1 MKTRHL
7 TYRNLILLFFFLA
20 LGFFLLSH
28 SGSTPDK
35 DAGRIAERVRCNL
48 ESRLRVLD
56 QYIAKTQDSDVDVL
70 MSGDAIP
77 DDMVIYK
84 YVNDSLQSWCNQFSV
99 LNDDISA
106 KLVFHRLSSQNNV
119 IVSPLSEVTE
129 DLSYMNFGPKWYV
142 VKTVAGQSAGKII
155 AGIEIQNT
163 LIKDHG
169 RTENGVNPV
178 LKLPRRYSIVPLSNS
193 NGTAVSLEGKPLFKL
208 VHNTD
213 YASPLFDNSLLRW
226 ISLTFFAV
234 AAVLFLASRRT
245 MKTYLL
251 VAIGLTVIL
260 ITSFIW
266 GYQMEDF
273 SSVFSPTLYAD
284 GPLFF
289 SLGALLLLNTYITL
303 LNICTYL
310 VRRRVQTHIRRDE
323 KNAGRNVAICGAVTM
338 IAAVVTF
345 IYTHISLR
353 SLILNSSITMEL
365 YRWNMGVLYTV
376 LMYVSYAG
384 VLLSILLLFQM
395 MRPAVQ
401 QYTGWSYNVFGRKP
415 LVVFAF
421 LWALYMTVTSS
432 VLGFRK
438 EQDRVLVWANRLA
451 VDRDLSLEIQLRSIE
466 EEITSDQLIA
476 TLAGMD
482 NAETMILNRVSEYY
496 FSRIRQAYDIDVVLI
511 DEDDRDS
518 QVYFSKI
525 AGSGVPVA
533 DGSSF
538 LFLTDSNGNSSYAG
552 IFMFYRQGMGLKRML
567 LMIEP
572 NSNRE
577 DRGYYSILGNYSK
590 PGSVSIPPIYSY
602 ARYSGG
608 KLSSFKGNYPYPTI
622 SSQLGDEFETVP
634 DSKVLRA
641 KGNVHFMHL
650 IDEQDI
656 IVISRPIRTT
666 MVFFTSF
673 SYLFL
678 ALAIFLQIFA
688 RGRRNS
694 SFRSN
699 YFRTRINTI
708 LFVSSCLILVSMT
721 VISVLFVYKRNE
733 LNMYNLMSSKI
744 NTVQALVED
753 QVRHAGSWREL
764 RGQDFAMEIEKL
776 GNTTKSDISLY
787 TPEGKVFHS
796 TIPEVFEKMVIGS
809 RITEDAFYN
818 IRYQHQRFYIS
829 RENVAG
835 RILWSLYAP
844 IFNDMGELIAIL
856 GVPYTDKSFDFR
868 REALFHAAMIVNL
881 FLLLLIGSLLFCTRE
896 VNSMFSPLLEMG
908 RKMTSADINNL
919 EYINYRREDEIS
931 SLVEAYNR
939 MVRDLSDSTRQLA
952 QAERDNAWSQ
962 MARQVAHEIKNPLT
976 PIKLELQRL
985 IRLKQKGNPAW
996 EEKFDKVS
1004 DVVLEH
1010 IDILTDTANEFST
1023 FAKLYSEEPV
1033 LLDLDRILKDQ
1044 LLIFDNKDNVTI
1056 SYLGMEEAFVVA
1068 PKPQLIRVFV
1078 NLITNA
1084 IQAVEMHQREIEAEG
1099 GEPPEGK
1106 VVIYLRNSTRDGFY
1120 DVVVDDN
1127 GSGVKEEN
1135 VGRLFTPNFT
1145 TKSAGTGLGLAICRN
1160 IMEKCG
1166 GEISYKRSF
1175 ALGGASFT
1183 VTIPKKE
1190 EYEKCSTVAGDCPAT
1205 A

>member
-1 MKTRHL
+1 MKIRHL
-7 TYRNLILLFFFLA
+7 TYRSLILATFILA
-20 LGFFLLSH
+20 LAFFVFSRY
-28 SGSTPDK
+28 GSSPDRE
-35 DAGRIAERVRCNL
+35 AGRIAGRVERNV
-48 ESRLRVLD
+48 ESRMRLLD
-56 QYIAKTQDSDVDVL
+56 QYIGKAQESDSDVLLSASD
-70 MSGDAIP
+70 MP

-99 LNDDISA
+99 INDDISA
-106 KLVFHRLSSQNNV
+106 KLVFQRLTNLKSS

-129 DLSYMNFGPKWYV
+129 DPSYMNLGPKWYI
-142 VKTVAGQSAGKII
+142 VKAVTGQSGAKII

-163 LIKDHG
+163 LVKDMY

-178 LKLPRRYSIVPLSNS
+178 LHLPRRYSIAPLTNS
-193 NGTAVSLEGKPLFKL
+193 SGTSVSLGGRPLFK
-208 VHNTD
+208 VVYETD
-213 YASPLFDNSLLRW
+213 HSSGLLDNSLLRW
-226 ISLTFFAV
+226 ISLLFFAI
-234 AAVLFLASRRT
+234 ASVLFLARHRT
-245 MKTYLL
+245 VKVYLL
-251 VAIGLTVIL
+251 VLFVL
-260 ITSFIW
+260 FVLLVTSLIW

-284 GPLFF
+284 GPVFF
-289 SLGALLLLNTYITL
+289 SLGALLLMNSFITL
-303 LNICTYL
+303 ANICSYL
-310 VRRRVQTHIRRDE
+310 IRRRVQSLIR
-323 KNAGRNVAICGAVTM
+323 KNERTTGRNMAFCGVAILLAM
-338 IAAVVTF
+338 AATLL
-345 IYTHISLR
+345 YTHISVK
-353 SLILNSSITMEL
+353 SLILNSSITLEL
-365 YRWNMGVLYTV
+365 YRWNTSIPYTV
-376 LMYVSYAG
+376 SVYVSYAC
-384 VLLSILLLFQM
+384 VLFSILLLVQM
-395 MRPAVQ
+395 LSPYVQ
-401 QYTGWSYNVFGRKP
+401 HFTGRSYNVFSRKP

-421 LWALYMTVTSS
+421 VWALYMTATSS

-451 VDRDLSLEIQLRSIE
+451 VDRDLSLEIQLRTIE
-466 EEITSDQLIA
+466 EEIASDQLIA
-476 TLAGMD
+476 TLAGVE
-482 NAETMILNRVSEYY
+482 NSGNMILNRITEYY
-496 FSRIRQAYDIDVVLI
+496 LSRVRQSYNLDVLMISEGDRNSLAYFNKV
-511 DEDDRDS
+511 
-518 QVYFSKI
+518 
-525 AGSGVPVA
+525 AGAGTPIA
-533 DGSSF
+533 DGSRF
-538 LFLTDSNGNSSYAG
+538 LFLTDTNGNSSYAG
-552 IFMFYRQGMGLKRML
+552 IYMFYTPGEGLKRML

-572 NSNRE
+572 NAGME
-577 DRGYYSILGNYSK
+577 DRGYYSVLGNNSK
-590 PGSVSIPPIYSY
+590 PGSVNIPPVYSY

-622 SSQLGDEFETVP
+622 SSQMGDEFDSVP
-634 DSKVLRA
+634 DSKVSRE
-641 KGNVHFMHL
+641 KGSVHFMHL
-650 IDEQDI
+650 IDEHEM
-656 IVISRPIRTT
+656 IVISRPVRTA

-678 ALAIFLQIFA
+678 ALTLLLQLFA

-694 SFRSN
+694 NFRSN

-753 QVRHAGSWREL
+753 QVRYTGSWKEL
-764 RGQDFAMEIEKL
+764 RNQEFTVEIEKL
-776 GNTTKSDISLY
+776 GNTTKSDITLY

-796 TIPEVFEKMVIGS
+796 TTPEVFEKMVIGS
-809 RITEDAFYN
+809 RIPEDAFHS
-818 IRYQHQRFYIS
+818 IRYHHQRFYIS
-829 RENVAG
+829 RDKVSG
-835 RILWSLYAP
+835 RTLWTLYAP
-844 IFNDMGELIAIL
+844 IFNDKGDLVSIIA
-856 GVPYTDKSFDFR
+856 VPYTDKSFDFR
-868 REALFHAAMIVNL
+868 REALFHAAMIINL
-881 FLLLLIGSLLFCTRE
+881 FLLLLIGSLLFSTRE
-896 VNSMFSPLLEMG
+896 VNSMFAPLIEMG
-908 RKMTSADINNL
+908 RKMNSADINNL
-919 EYINYRREDEIS
+919 EYIIYKREDEIS
-931 SLVEAYNR
+931 SLVDAYNR

-985 IRLKQKGNPAW
+985 IRLKQKGNQTW

-1004 DVVLEH
+1004 AVVLEH

-1044 LLIFDNKDNVTI
+1044 LLIFDNKENINI
-1056 SYLGMEEAFVVA
+1056 SYLGMENAYVVA

-1084 IQAVEMHQREIEAEG
+1084 IQAVEMRQREVETET
-1099 GEPPEGK
+1099 GETVPGK
-1106 VVIYLRNSTRDGFY
+1106 VEIYLRNSIKEGCY

-1135 VGRLFTPNFT
+1135 VGKLFTPNFT

-1175 ALGGASFT
+1175 TLGGASFT

-1190 EYEKCSTVAGDCPAT
+1190 DNAEC
-1205 A
+1205 

>member
-1 MKTRHL
+1 MTIKHL
-7 TYRNLILLFFFLA
+7 TYRGLILA
-20 LGFFLLSH
+20 FFLLAFAFFIFAR
-28 SGSTPDK
+28 SGNTPEK
-35 DAGRIAERVRCNL
+35 DADRIAERVGRNV
-48 ESRLRVLD
+48 ESRVHLLD
-56 QYIAKTQDSDVDVL
+56 QYIVKAQESDADVL
-70 MSGDAIP
+70 MSVSDMP

-99 LNDDISA
+99 INDDISA
-106 KLVFHRLSSQNNV
+106 KLVFQRLTNLKNS

-129 DLSYMNFGPKWYV
+129 ELSYVNLGPKWYI
-142 VKTVAGQSAGKII
+142 VKSVKGSGSCKII

-163 LIKDHG
+163 LVKDMYSS
-169 RTENGVNPV
+169 ESGVNPV
-178 LKLPRRYSIVPLSNS
+178 LNLPRRYSLAPLSTS
-193 NGTAVSLEGKPLFKL
+193 VGTPVSIEGRPLFK
-208 VHNTD
+208 VVYDAD
-213 YASPLFDNSLLRW
+213 YASPLFDSSLFRW
-226 ISLTFFAV
+226 ISLLLFAA
-234 AAVLFLASRRT
+234 AAVLFLAGHRSI
-245 MKTYLL
+245 KVYLL
-251 VAIGLTVIL
+251 VSAVLAVLL
-260 ITSFIW
+260 ITSLIW
-266 GYQMEDF
+266 GYEMEDF

-284 GPLFF
+284 GPIFF
-289 SLGALLLLNTYITL
+289 SLGALLLLNTFISL
-303 LNICTYL
+303 FNICSYL
-310 VRRRVQTHIRRDE
+310 VRRRVQTLIKKDE
-323 KNAGRNVAICGAVTM
+323 KNAGRNTVLYGLVVLLA
-338 IAAVVTF
+338 IAAACVY
-345 IYTHISLR
+345 IHISVK
-353 SLILNSSITMEL
+353 SLILNSSIPLEL
-365 YRWNMGVLYTV
+365 YRWNTGVPYTV
-376 LMYVSYAG
+376 AVYVSYAG
-384 VLLSILLLFQM
+384 VLFSLLLLFQM
-395 MRPAVQ
+395 LRPFVQ
-401 QYTGWSYNVFGRKP
+401 HCTGWSYNVFSRKP
-415 LVVFAF
+415 LVIFAF
-421 LWALYMTVTSS
+421 IWAFYMTATSA

-451 VDRDLSLEIQLRSIE
+451 VDRDLSLEIQLRTIE
-466 EEITSDQLIA
+466 EEIASDQLIV

-482 NAETMILNRVSEYY
+482 NAENMILNRVSEYY
-496 FSRIRQAYDIDVVLI
+496 LSRIRQSYNINAMLVS
-511 DEDDRDS
+511 EDDRKS
-518 QVYFSKI
+518 LAYFNSI
-525 AGSGVPVA
+525 AVNGQSVA
-533 DGSSF
+533 DGSRF
-538 LFLTDSNGNSSYAG
+538 LFLTDANGNSSYAG
-552 IFMFYRQGMGLKRML
+552 IFMFYNPDAGLKRLL

-572 NSNRE
+572 NSNQE
-577 DRGYYSILGNYSK
+577 DRGYYSILGHNSK
-590 PGSVSIPPIYSY
+590 PGAVNIPPVYSY

-622 SSQLGDEFETVP
+622 SSQLGDEFERVP
-634 DSKVLRA
+634 DSKVLRE
-641 KGNVHFMHL
+641 KGSVHFMHL
-650 IDEQDI
+650 IDEQDM
-656 IVISRPIRTT
+656 IVISRPIRTA

-678 ALAIFLQIFA
+678 ALTLALQIFI

-753 QVRHAGSWREL
+753 QVRYVKSWREL
-764 RGQDFAMEIEKL
+764 GNQDFAKEIERL

-796 TIPEVFEKMVIGS
+796 TTPEVFEKMMIGS
-809 RITEDAFYN
+809 RIPEDAFHN
-818 IRYQHQRFYIS
+818 VRYQHQRFYIS
-829 RENVAG
+829 REKVSG
-835 RILWSLYAP
+835 RTLWTLYAP
-844 IFNDMGELIAIL
+844 IFNDAGDLISIIA
-856 GVPYTDKSFDFR
+856 VPYTDKSFDFR
-868 REALFHAAMIVNL
+868 REALFHAAMIINL
-881 FLLLLIGSLLFCTRE
+881 FLLLLIGSLLFSTRE
-896 VNSMFSPLLEMG
+896 VNSMFAPLLEMG
-908 RKMTSADINNL
+908 KKMNSADINNL
-919 EYINYRREDEIS
+919 EYIIYKREDEIS
-931 SLVEAYNR
+931 SLVDAYNR
-939 MVRDLSDSTRQLA
+939 MVHDLSDSTRQLA

-1004 DVVLEH
+1004 AVVLEH

-1044 LLIFDNKDNVTI
+1044 LLIFDNRENISI
-1056 SYLGMEEAFVVA
+1056 SYLGMAEAYVVA

-1084 IQAVEMHQREIEAEG
+1084 VQAVEMHQREVEAET
-1099 GEPPEGK
+1099 GELIPGK
-1106 VVIYLRNSTRDGFY
+1106 VVIYLRNSTKEGCY

-1135 VGRLFTPNFT
+1135 IGRLFTPNFT

-1166 GEISYKRSF
+1166 GEISYKKSF

-1190 EYEKCSTVAGDCPAT
+1190 ENEEC
-1205 A
+1205 